1 MEQNYVKNFEVFAD
15 AWSDKHELVSL
26 ADLDKWLNLPKYEH
40 DDLVKRPYFSWI
52 DLAVREGKLNIYRA
66 NGLDFDTEK
75 IALLKVF
82 VNRIDNYD
90 VSPIRRVHF
99 IRNEIIPYI
108 DKIKKFLRMYAET
121 FVENVWEYHAQIDNL
136 KAEIEKHTRE
146 NDTIKE
152 MQQQLEELQL
162 ENSRLRINLEDEE
175 NKNFGLSDELSTRH
189 AELLFVRQELA
200 ELRAQ
205 CAESF
210 HLRPMWRYVL
220 ELERQGKP
228 ADVIREA
235 LHGDGFSYP
244 TADALL
250 YDGEA
255 ATFDAVKKWG
265 QRTFGKK

>member
-1 MEQNYVKNFEVFAD
+1 VEQNYVKNFEVFAD
-15 AWSDKHELVSL
+15 AWSDRHELVSL

-66 NGLDFDTEK
+66 NGVDFDTGK

-108 DKIKKFLRMYAET
+108 DEIKKFLRMYAET

-152 MQQQLEELQL
+152 MQQQLEELQV
-162 ENSRLRINLEDEE
+162 ENSRLRMSLEDEE
-175 NKNFGLSDELSTRH
+175 KKNFGLSDELSTRH
-189 AELLFVRQELA
+189 AELLFLRQEME
-200 ELRAQ
+200 ELKAQ
-205 CAESF
+205 GSEAF
-210 HLRPMWRYVL
+210 HLRTMWRYIL
-220 ELERQGKP
+220 DLERQGKP
-228 ADVIREA
+228 DDVIKAA
-235 LHGDGFSYP
+235 LIGDGFSGI

-250 YDGEA
+250 YDGKGGNME
-255 ATFDAVKKWG
+255 AVKKWG
-265 QRTFGKK
+265 QRKEK